1 MLNTSRPH
9 SFRKSGD
16 SRRTEDSQVRRS
28 KTRAHNISSQS
39 LLNNMK
45 IEHGETADNIQSNED
60 IPKLPDMQD
69 ISNI

>member
-1 MLNTSRPH
+1 
-9 SFRKSGD
+9 
-16 SRRTEDSQVRRS
+16 
-28 KTRAHNISSQS
+28 
-39 LLNNMK
+39 MK